1 MSQGVKQLVKEL
13 LYTLQ
18 ELTLGHLVIAN
29 TERTE
34 SDYTPILNL
43 TMYIFIK
50 VFCYFPSHKNLRASV
65 RLRAYTGTQERCRLK
80 LIVKKYRK

>member
-29 TERTE
+29 TKRTE

-50 VFCYFPSHKNLRASV
+50 VFCHRIIFLHTRTSELQSGSELILLLRKDV
-65 RLRAYTGTQERCRLK
+65 D
-80 LIVKKYRK
+80 